1 MEEVMETAAP
11 TNEGEATS
19 TETEQ
24 TGSTDQSTEATE
36 TVASEN
42 QEQQEAPKRE
52 GAPEAYE
59 PFKAPDGQAYDS
71 DFAKVYA
78 DVAKELDLSQKDAQ
92 KMLDRLATT
101 VNERHTSQAE
111 AVKQGWLDQSSS
123 DKEFGGEKL
132 DANLAVAKTALDKFG
147 TPELKQLMNQTG
159 LGNHPELIRFFY
171 RAGKA
176 ISEDTYVGGHK
187 EGEGDRPKNFNDFAA
202 KLYS

>member
-1 MEEVMETAAP
+1 MEGTTEATAAA

-19 TETEQ
+19 TTTEQ
-24 TGSTDQSTEATE
+24 TGSTEQSTEVTTKATE
-36 TVASEN
+36 AI
-42 QEQQEAPKRE
+42 EQQAEEKT
-52 GAPEAYE
+52 GAPEEYEKFNAPEGQEYDDQFVKAY
-59 PFKAPDGQAYDS
+59 G
-71 DFAKVYA
+71 
-78 DVAKELDLSQKDAQ
+78 DVAKELNLSQKDAQ
-92 KMLDRLATT
+92 KLLDKVSPVVR
-101 VNERHTSQAE
+101 ERQQAQID
-111 AVKQGWLDQSSS
+111 AVKQGWLDNSKG
-123 DKEFGGEKL
+123 DKEFGGDKL
-132 DANLAVAKTALDKFG
+132 EANLAVAKTALDKFG

>member
-1 MEEVMETAAP
+1 
-11 TNEGEATS
+11 
-19 TETEQ
+19 
-24 TGSTDQSTEATE
+24 
-36 TVASEN
+36 
-42 QEQQEAPKRE
+42 
-52 GAPEAYE
+52 
-59 PFKAPDGQAYDS
+59 
-71 DFAKVYA
+71 
-78 DVAKELDLSQKDAQ
+78 
-92 KMLDRLATT
+92 MLDRLATT
-101 VNERHTSQAE
+101 VNERHTSQVE
-111 AVKQGWLDQSSS
+111 AVTQGWLDQSSS
-123 DKEFGGEKL
+123 DKEFGGERL